1 MMGGKT
7 NVWESGK
14 DRDIGLVDAV
24 GKTIGKSQAKF
35 NNVSSP
41 DDDILEFE
49 IMSSVVHLALGKANR
64 VA

>member
-1 MMGGKT
+1 MMGGRT

-24 GKTIGKSQAKF
+24 GKPIDKNQMKF
-35 NNVSSP
+35 NNASAP

-49 IMSSVVHLALGKANR
+49 IMSSVVHLALCKANR